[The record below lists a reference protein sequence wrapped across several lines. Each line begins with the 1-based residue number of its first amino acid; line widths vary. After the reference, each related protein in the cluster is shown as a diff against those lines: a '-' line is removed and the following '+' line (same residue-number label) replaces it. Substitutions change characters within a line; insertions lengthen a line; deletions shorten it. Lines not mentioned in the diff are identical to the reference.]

1 MFADRTDVSPA
12 PEERQNKA
20 QGDAQRSPGFTGLS
34 TPSPRRGRQK
44 DRQDRTCRNRNATSS
59 TTSCSRPKVA
69 NPGCMATSAAEST
82 NTSATVIRRQGGI
95 PLIVNGT
102 SDHVHILAKL
112 AQDKALSHILRDI
125 KSNSSS
131 WIHRTFPDLQGFQWQ
146 AGYGA
151 FTVSTSHTET
161 LRRYIARQEE
171 HHRKF
176 SFKDELARLLR
187 AHGIAYDER
196 HMCD

>member
-1 MFADRTDVSPA
+1 MPQSQCNLIYHLVF
-12 PEERQNKA
+12 
-20 QGDAQRSPGFTGLS
+20 S
-34 TPSPRRGRQK
+34 TKGRQPWLHG
-44 DRQDRTCRNRNATSS
+44 DVR
-59 TTSCSRPKVA
+59 SRVHQYI
-69 NPGCMATSAAEST
+69 GG
-82 NTSATVIRRQGGI
+82 VIRRQCGV

-102 SDHVHILAKL
+102 FDHVHILAKL
-112 AQDKALSHILRDI
+112 AQDKALSNVLRDI

-161 LRRYIARQEE
+161 LRRYIVRQEE
-171 HHRKF
+171 HHRKL
-176 SFKDELARLLR
+176 SFKDELVRLLR

-196 HMCD
+196 HMRD

>member
-1 MFADRTDVSPA
+1 
-12 PEERQNKA
+12 
-20 QGDAQRSPGFTGLS
+20 
-34 TPSPRRGRQK
+34 
-44 DRQDRTCRNRNATSS
+44 
-59 TTSCSRPKVA
+59 
-69 NPGCMATSAAEST
+69 
-82 NTSATVIRRQGGI
+82 VIRRQGGV

-112 AQDKALSHILRDI
+112 AQDKALSNVLRDI

-161 LRRYIARQEE
+161 LRRYIVRQEE
-171 HHRKF
+171 HHRKL
-176 SFKDELARLLR
+176 SFKDELVRLLR
-187 AHGIAYDER
+187 AHGIACDER
-196 HMCD
+196 HM